1 MIHFANFKRKAAKA
15 KKKKKDI
22 FSIKP
27 ITLGGKWMFIK
38 RGEKSNLNVY
48 ITC

>member
-1 MIHFANFKRKAAKA
+1 MIHFEIFKWKAAKV
-15 KKKKKDI
+15 KKKKKEDI

-38 RGEKSNLNVY
+38 RGKK
-48 ITC
+48 